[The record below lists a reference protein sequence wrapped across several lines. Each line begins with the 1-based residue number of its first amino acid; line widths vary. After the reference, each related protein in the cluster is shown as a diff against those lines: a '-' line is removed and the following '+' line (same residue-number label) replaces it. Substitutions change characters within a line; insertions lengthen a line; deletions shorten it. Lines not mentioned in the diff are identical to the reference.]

1 MTCRQCEGPDG
12 KFIYTFINKR
22 ATRPEASHGCLQ
34 RNETLAT
41 KLSRQDYSRLYS
53 KDCCLS
59 RTRSYW
65 IGLDKSNECNR
76 TRPYRW
82 FGTTTCV
89 NSGSLSITGY
99 QQRGCQSV
107 ALPPVTTFGK
117 GKGFAVNLRNC
128 TEKLGYIC
136 KKPNPKAIISLSPED
151 RTTTKSKIK
160 PTKTTASQQ
169 FESTTVVLGAIAG
182 IVALILLVFILSVFL
197 FYFCY
202 KKRKATR
209 KERLKKVKASPFSS
223 QKNEN
228 DERSA
233 TNTTKINSSR

>member
-22 ATRPEASHGCLQ
+22 ATRPEASQGCIQ
-34 RNETLAT
+34 RNETLAA

-76 TRPYRW
+76 TVPYRW

-89 NSGSLSITGY
+89 NIGSLSITGY

-107 ALPPVTTFGK
+107 ALPPLTAFIK
-117 GKGFAVNLRNC
+117 ENKFAVNLHNC

-160 PTKTTASQQ
+160 PTETTAGLQ
-169 FESTTVVLGAIAG
+169 FESTTVVLGAISG

-202 KKRKATR
+202 KKRKASR
-209 KERLKKVKASPFSS
+209 EQRCIKISSFSS
-223 QKNEN
+223 KKSNE

-233 TNTTKINSSR
+233 SKITETDSNR